1 MPGLLKLFLLATPIA
16 SLVLF
21 PFHFMEKVLWL
32 FAHGR
37 SVVAGVLWLCLYA
50 FCWPLGFALMVL
62 VAAAFISHYGA
73 CLGLNRHV
81 APWLAHVFSTI
92 YQGVAYPYHLVC
104 AIFQLDTT
112 SWHFAYVNESRPF
125 AVKLAKTEDHI
136 LIRDVGIALFGW
148 VWVVSSNFNHRA
160 LDRSIRKQEAQAALE
175 RAQQTQATRLADEK
189 EQERLRALALE
200 RGARLGG
207 AHSPDWHGI
216 KKRGISIGRSYD

>member
-1 MPGLLKLFLLATPIA
+1 MLGLLNLFLLATPIA

-37 SVVAGVLWLCLYA
+37 SVMAGALWLCLYA
-50 FCWPLGFALMVL
+50 FCWTMGFALMVL
-62 VAAAFISHYGA
+62 VTAAFISEYGTS
-73 CLGLNRHV
+73 LRLNSHV
-81 APWLAHVFSTI
+81 APWLAHVFNTV
-92 YQGVAYPYHLVC
+92 YQGVAYPYHWVC

-112 SWHFAYVNESRPF
+112 SWHIAYVNEARPL

-136 LIRDVGIALFGW
+136 LIRDLGIALFGW

-160 LDRSIRKQEAQAALE
+160 LDRSIRKQEAQVALE
-175 RAQQTQATRLADEK
+175 REQQAQAARLAAEK
-189 EQERLRALALE
+189 EQVRRRVLALE
-200 RGARLGG
+200 RGAYLGG
-207 AHSPDWHGI
+207 AHSPEWHEI